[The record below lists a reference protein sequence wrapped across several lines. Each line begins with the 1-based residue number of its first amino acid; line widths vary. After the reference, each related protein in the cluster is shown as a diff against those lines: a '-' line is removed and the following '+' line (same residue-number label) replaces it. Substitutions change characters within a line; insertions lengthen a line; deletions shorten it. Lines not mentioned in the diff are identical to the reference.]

1 MEIRTYSALSRLKTY
16 DERLNYLLCH
26 SRIGE
31 ETFAGNRPFN
41 QAFYRSAEW
50 KRARRDAIARDNGC
64 ELGIQELEIRGPIY
78 VHHLNP
84 ITMED
89 IQSGSSSLFDLDNLI
104 CCSYETH
111 KEIHYGSEKKHEAYQ
126 ERTPNDTCPWKR

>member
-1 MEIRTYSALSRLKTY
+1 MENRTYSALLNLKTY

-31 ETFAGNRPFN
+31 ETFSGNRPFN
-41 QAFYRSAEW
+41 QTFYRSPEW
-50 KRARRDAIARDNGC
+50 KRARRDVIARDNGC
-64 ELGIQELEIRGPIY
+64 ELGIPELEIRGPIC

-84 ITMED
+84 ITLED
-89 IQSGSSSLFDLDNLI
+89 ILNGSPALLDLDNLI

-111 KEIHYGSEKKHEAYQ
+111 KQIHYSSKEKHVEYQ
-126 ERTPNDTCPWKR
+126 ERRPNDTCPWKR

>member
-1 MEIRTYSALSRLKTY
+1 MENRSYSVLSKLKTY

-26 SRIGE
+26 SRIGD
-31 ETFAGNRPFN
+31 ETFAENRPFN
-41 QAFYRSAEW
+41 QAFYRSQEW

-84 ITMED
+84 ITMDD
-89 IQSGSSSLFDLDNLI
+89 IQSGSPALFDLDNLI

-111 KEIHYGSEKKHEAYQ
+111 KEIHYGSKKNHEEYH
-126 ERTPNDTCPWKR
+126 ERSPNDTCPWKR

>member
-1 MEIRTYSALSRLKTY
+1 MENRTYSALSKFKTY

-31 ETFAGNRPFN
+31 ETFAANRPFN

-50 KRARRDAIARDNGC
+50 KRARRDAISRDNGC
-64 ELGIQELEIRGPIY
+64 ELGVPELEIRGPIY

-84 ITMED
+84 ITMDD
-89 IQSGSSSLFDLDNLI
+89 IRSGSPALFDLDNLI

-111 KEIHYGSEKKHEAYQ
+111 KEIHYGSKKNHEEYH
-126 ERTPNDTCPWKR
+126 ERTPNDTCPWKG